1 MLEEPSM
8 NASVVAVSISTPP
21 QKFDGGFQLRD
32 TKATYQS
39 LESKAIDADQA
50 RSATE
55 PTAPSRQST
64 KGFRDLIW
72 NKP

>member
-1 MLEEPSM
+1 M

-21 QKFDGGFQLRD
+21 QKLDGGFQVCNTR
-32 TKATYQS
+32 ATYQS
-39 LESKAIDADQA
+39 LKSKAIDADQA

-55 PTAPSRQST
+55 PIAPSRQST